1 MVIVVLS
8 CDKNEDLWQPFH
20 ILIEKYYPNHPEI
33 IYATE
38 TLKNPY
44 YKTIC
49 KNYPLELWTKRI
61 RETLNEIND
70 NIILTMMDD
79 DFIREPV
86 DWKRI
91 EYLKRQ
97 IKGNMGAIYFEK
109 SFDKHDMETNIK
121 GIKQRQHGSDY
132 EVCINC
138 GIWQKDKLLRIIERD
153 SDPWDVELNQDNK
166 GYDFYINSGEYIID
180 WGYRTYVYA
189 NICRGKWCRE
199 IVPFFEKEGIGIS
212 NRKRGGAVVAR
223 QAHNLQVG

>member
-1 MVIVVLS
+1 MVILVLS

-44 YKTIC
+44 YKTIS

-86 DWKRI
+86 DWRRI
-91 EYLKRQ
+91 EYLKDQ

-109 SFDKHDMETNIK
+109 SFDKGDIETNIE
-121 GIKQRQHGSDY
+121 GIKKRQHGSDY

-138 GIWQKDKLLRIIERD
+138 GIWQKDKLLDIISRD
-153 SDPWDVELNQDNK
+153 SDPWDVEINQDNK
-166 GYDFYINSGEYIID
+166 GYDFYINSGDFIID

-199 IVPFFEKEGIGIS
+199 IVPFFEKEGIKVDYE
-212 NRKRGGAVVAR
+212 KRGFVD
-223 QAHNLQVG
+223 